1 MKVKLSLI
9 LLEANSSYDML
20 SGSYLSVLLDEQ
32 HNLPSIYLS
41 TKTVEES
48 LQALISN
55 YTFLNRA
62 WSPPVIAGCRHDKEA
77 LETEVLYTSMIP
89 DGICSLKKGS
99 FVNLQIVRLDEFYE
113 SAITRT
119 PRSIGQH

>member
-62 WSPPVIAGCRHDKEA
+62 WSPAGCRHDKEA

-113 SAITRT
+113 SAITKT
-119 PRSIGQH
+119 PRSIGQY